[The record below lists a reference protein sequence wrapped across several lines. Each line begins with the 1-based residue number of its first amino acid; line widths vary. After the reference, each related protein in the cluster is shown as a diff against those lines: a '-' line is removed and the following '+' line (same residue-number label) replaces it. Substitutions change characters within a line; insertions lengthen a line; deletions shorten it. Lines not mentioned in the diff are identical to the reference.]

1 MGTKMQKLYYN
12 EKIRVNHLKFSRCLE
27 NSFFVQL
34 DTAFISS
41 SNPRVCKTPT
51 YYYYNSFL

>member
-12 EKIRVNHLKFSRCLE
+12 EKIRVNHLKFSRCFE
-27 NSFFVQL
+27 NSSFVLL
-34 DTAFISS
+34 DTSFIRSS
-41 SNPRVCKTPT
+41 TPLVCKTPT